1 MRGQE
6 SATGNE
12 AVAQD
17 DMAMD
22 DDVASDRRRRE
33 ELGLI
38 KAFLGIRDPSRRQRI
53 PELAEELAD
62 HAASE
67 TAGPAFVSTDAS
79 LGDAPRDRP
88 GRTE

>member
-1 MRGQE
+1 
-6 SATGNE
+6 
-12 AVAQD
+12 
-17 DMAMD
+17 MD

-79 LGDAPRDRP
+79 LGAAPRDLP
-88 GRTE
+88 GHTE

>member
-1 MRGQE
+1 MRGQK

-38 KAFLGIRDPSRRQRI
+38 KAFLGIRDPDKRRRI
-53 PELAEELAD
+53 LELAEQLAD
-62 HAASE
+62 QAAPE
-67 TAGPAFVSTDAS
+67 GLAFVSTDAL
-79 LGDAPRDRP
+79 LGDVTIDVP
-88 GRTE
+88 GQAE

>member
-1 MRGQE
+1 MPGQE

-53 PELAEELAD
+53 LELAEELAD

-67 TAGPAFVSTDAS
+67 TAGIAFASTDAS
-79 LGDAPRDRP
+79 LGDAPRDLP
-88 GRTE
+88 GQTE